1 MSCWMNYQS
10 KNPFKNRI
18 PAAHIARLGLSFI
31 WMVSVFWPDIKHFG
45 KDQLQANPLE
55 SEYIVNFFF
64 FCQNTYLDSYHN
76 TTLVHFLITTLDII
90 NLVGFTG
97 KTKWTRRSCEVSCI
111 IHCYPVYGRKK
122 ITTKVHL
129 TSVKF

>member
-10 KNPFKNRI
+10 KIRSKTEFLLLTLLDLVWVSSGWSLCSDLTFSTLEKTNC
-18 PAAHIARLGLSFI
+18 RLIRWRAIILLI
-31 WMVSVFWPDIKHFG
+31 
-45 KDQLQANPLE
+45 
-55 SEYIVNFFF
+55 FFS

-76 TTLVHFLITTLDII
+76 TTLVHFQITTLDII

-111 IHCYPVYGRKK
+111 IHCYLVYGGKK
-122 ITTKVHL
+122 IQQKYI
-129 TSVKF
+129 